1 MEKRCKRV
9 TYNPISFITK
19 PIKISKLSLALV
31 ELIKIS
37 FFKSYPRMC
46 FINLSTSKI
55 TKMKPKLSDQ
65 IEHQLT
71 FTQKSF

>member
-1 MEKRCKRV
+1 MKSYS

-19 PIKISKLSLALV
+19 SVKISKLGLALV

-46 FINLSTSKI
+46 FINLHKSTI
-55 TKMKPKLSDQ
+55 GQ
-65 IEHQLT
+65 N
-71 FTQKSF
+71 

>member
-1 MEKRCKRV
+1 MLLR

-19 PIKISKLSLALV
+19 PVKISKLSLALV

-37 FFKSYPRMC
+37 FFKSNPRMC
-46 FINLSTSKI
+46 FINLIKITS

-65 IEHQLT
+65 DE
-71 FTQKSF
+71 